1 MSRKTPASRLKIS
14 NPTLI
19 STTSQ
24 AAQAA
29 IPEINRTPPLEI
41 GQVWNGSQ
49 AAGPLPSRNRDG
61 EARSPP
67 ARSPPARSPP
77 QPSSPVPTSPTR
89 PARSRA
95 RGTPDSTLIPP
106 ARVHSSIS
114 TRLSVMSNG
123 DEEPLSPEI
132 PPPRTDAGDPWA
144 ADRAQRSVARQQT
157 NETAQAAALRMPVSA
172 GSGGEAALRNAAAA
186 FMTASKQNRAE
197 PVRRPPRTK
206 RTQPSKEDW
215 DDIVGTTGGR
225 FAEIDAVMRT
235 IRRDWPLVMEGDFSP
250 SSMALS
256 LLASQNGQESTE
268 HPDLQSFLRVHT
280 ALSGSLQKAVQ
291 SHFQTFAASLPT
303 HSNFVA
309 TLERAQAQVKASREG
324 LKEAR
329 EGIGAK
335 GKAELASI
343 RTRERMVKEMLQV
356 LDLVEELKQVPA
368 ELESCLAD
376 KRFLQAALLLQ
387 RSIKTANREVLQ
399 EIGALSDLKQYFHT
413 QENTLTDILVEELHN
428 HLYLKSFNS
437 DARWKAY
444 TPGQESL
451 PVVSANGEQIKETDE
466 GNPDSRFSTYLTM
479 LAVKPNHE
487 PLLNEVAG
495 NSRHGRTGGQAS
507 NTTSITSISSLTG
520 DEPMGGEFDT
530 FGYMEMILEALAAM
544 GRLGSALDIVIQR
557 VPVEIHQ
564 LIDATTEEVAE
575 RAEQWSEELAV
586 MSATRPQSLLLA
598 EKYDLESMPLF
609 QNDTLRVVVSLDA
622 SGPPKHAVVL
632 RDLFWTLYSKIAAV
646 MEGHRTV
653 YEVVKWITSR
663 RDFKDMT
670 KTDLNLHA
678 PVLEFLRPIQQDV
691 RQLLQT
697 YVEDNSQA
705 SVLIHNA
712 IPSINEVLREGKL
725 VRDKQRELFK
735 FGDSDP
741 RAVNNEIKEVDDGL
755 KQTLRTSVP
764 GLINLQAGD
773 NVAILNGTHGHP
785 DDRYS
790 VSGKHRTL
798 IPANPFNVTILFQ
811 PTLALINRATA
822 IIPHGF
828 EEEMQQFGTVLEE
841 FVNDV
846 FLPQLDEKVNASFQ
860 HAVSGHDAF
869 QLDRRPSLRATAD
882 AKPPLKS
889 TVRVMA
895 LIQAL
900 CAMLQET
907 PFHRERYSRLIVGV
921 VAQYYQQCRARF
933 MDLVALPSSVQ
944 ATPGALALPATWS
957 QREDMSTALQHVRT
971 VARLDAREMEVVGLK
986 EVKLE
991 MALLN
996 DQPPPESQLINSP
1009 RRLEALGNL
1018 AHSVRWFMN
1027 ALLDLHELADET
1039 AIDKRTERLPGETPR
1054 LPLTEAM
1061 AMRFKAIVH
1070 TYEQLI
1076 EGALN
1081 TLHLEVRCR
1090 VLCNLYASLQR
1101 SEYFL
1106 ESEALEPDPDVF
1118 DLNSSLMEMDQIA
1131 SKTLSASEHD
1141 FMFRGLALLIDHVF
1155 IHAARQVKRVNAAGA
1170 RKLRRN
1176 ILSLQQTLRGIVSLG
1191 HEHEG
1196 MLSHAIEYWDLFEKG
1211 PKRMLESIRTRKP
1224 AFSFEDYKAMLEL
1237 QCRAE
1242 GKDGGDDV
1250 NAYLID
1256 LHALAMSVEGWDT
1269 A

>member
-1 MSRKTPASRLKIS
+1 MSRNNPASSRLKIS

-24 AAQAA
+24 AAQSSLPNIDRNAA
-29 IPEINRTPPLEI
+29 PLGI

-49 AAGPLPSRNRDG
+49 AAPGPSPSRSGNG

-67 ARSPPARSPP
+67 ARSPPPHSPP
-77 QPSSPVPTSPTR
+77 LPTSPSR

-95 RGTPDSTLIPP
+95 RGTPEDTLIPP
-106 ARVHSSIS
+106 VRAHASIS

-123 DEEPLSPEI
+123 DDEAASPVVPL
-132 PPPRTDAGDPWA
+132 PRGESSDPWA

-157 NETAQAAALRMPVSA
+157 NETAQAAALRTPVSA
-172 GSGGEAALRNAAAA
+172 GAAGGNALRNAAAA
-186 FMTASKQNRAE
+186 FMAASKQSRTE
-197 PVRRPPRTK
+197 TVRRPPRPK

-225 FAEIDAVMRT
+225 FAEIDAVMRK
-235 IRRDWPLVMEGDFSP
+235 IRTDWPFIMDGDFSP
-250 SSMALS
+250 SSLALS
-256 LLASQNGQESTE
+256 LLASETGQGGTE

-309 TLERAQAQVKASREG
+309 TLDRAQEQVKTSREG

-356 LDLVEELKQVPA
+356 LDLVEELKQVP
-368 ELESCLAD
+368 EQLESCLTD

-399 EIGALSDLKQYFHT
+399 EVGALSDLKQYFHT

-428 HLYLKSFNS
+428 HLYLKAFNS
-437 DARWKAY
+437 DGRWKAY
-444 TPGQESL
+444 MPGQESL
-451 PVVSANGEQIKETDE
+451 PVVSVNGEQIAKEMDE
-466 GNPDSRFSTYLTM
+466 ESPDSRFSTYLAS

-487 PLLNEVAG
+487 PLLNEIAS
-495 NSRHGRTGGQAS
+495 NSRQARTAS
-507 NTTSITSISSLTG
+507 QIANTTSITSISSLVAN
-520 DEPMGGEFDT
+520 EPMGGEFDT

-544 GRLGSALDIVIQR
+544 GRLGSALDTVIQR

-564 LIDATTEEVAE
+564 LIDVTTEEVAE
-575 RAEQWSEELAV
+575 RAEQRSEEMAV
-586 MSATRPQSLLLA
+586 MSAARPQSLLLA
-598 EKYDLESMPLF
+598 EKQDLESMPLF

-653 YEVVKWITSR
+653 YEVVKWIASR

-670 KTDLNLHA
+670 KTDLNLNA
-678 PVLEFLRPIQQDV
+678 PVLEVLRPIQQEV
-691 RQLLQT
+691 RHLLQT
-697 YVEDNSQA
+697 YLEDNSQA

-712 IPSINEVLREGKL
+712 IPSINEILREGKL

-735 FGDSDP
+735 FGDSDQ
-741 RAVNNEIKEVDDGL
+741 RAVNNEIKDVDDGL
-755 KQTLRTSVP
+755 KQTLRASVP

-773 NVAILNGTHGHP
+773 NVAVLNGTHVNP

-811 PTLALINRATA
+811 PTLALIDRATA
-822 IIPHGF
+822 IVPHGF
-828 EEEMQQFGTVLEE
+828 EEEMTQFGTVLEE

-869 QLDRRPSLRATAD
+869 QLDRRPSLRSSAD
-882 AKPPLKS
+882 VKPPLKS

-921 VAQYYQQCRARF
+921 VAQYYQQCSARF
-933 MDLVALPSSVQ
+933 KDLVALPPSVQ
-944 ATPGALALPATWS
+944 AAPGALALPATWS

-971 VARLDAREMEVVGLK
+971 VALLDARETETVGLK
-986 EVKLE
+986 EVNLE
-991 MALLN
+991 MALLS
-996 DQPPPESQLINSP
+996 DQPPPESQLINSS

-1027 ALLDLHELADET
+1027 ALLDLQELADEAT
-1039 AIDKRTERLPGETPR
+1039 IDKRTEREPGQTPR

-1061 AMRFKAIVH
+1061 AQRFKAIVQ

-1106 ESEALEPDPDVF
+1106 ESEALEPDPDVV
-1118 DLNSSLMEMDQIA
+1118 DLNTSLMEMDHIA
-1131 SKTLSASEHD
+1131 SKTLSASEHG

-1155 IHAARQVKRVNAAGA
+1155 VHAARQVKRVNAAGA

-1191 HEHEG
+1191 HEQEG

-1224 AFSFEDYKAMLEL
+1224 AFSFEDYNAMLEL
-1237 QCRAE
+1237 QCRADS
-1242 GKDGGDDV
+1242 KNGGDDL

-1256 LHALAMSVEGWDT
+1256 LHALAMSVEGWDV